1 MVKFGRHVDFFVAN
15 ELDSSRKLYVVP
27 YKDVQHKTC
36 IELPKQQPP
45 PPPATPVIPNSSRN
59 GSRAQTP
66 EPRPTT
72 KVQPSPSATKSKSAA
87 SGLSALFDKP
97 PQQNQ
102 FIPTTIDVDLLIP
115 PSVSAELTLPSSNTN
130 NANALPQQPPAAAPP
145 AVPDLYS
152 KDLTNSP
159 RIIKPAGVSAYDLTP
174 DVVADLKTNKGSPY
188 KNRRVLKGN
197 AVTLTA
203 GTGAELAAAV

>member
-36 IELPKQQPP
+36 IELPKQVPP
-45 PPPATPVIPNSSRN
+45 PPPATPVIIPSSRN
-59 GSRAQTP
+59 GSGAQTP
-66 EPRPTT
+66 EPRPT
-72 KVQPSPSATKSKSAA
+72 KVQPSPAATKSKSAA

-97 PQQNQ
+97 QQQQQTLLPPNN
-102 FIPTTIDVDLLIP
+102 IDADLLIP
-115 PSVSAELTLPSSNTN
+115 PTVSAELNPP
-130 NANALPQQPPAAAPP
+130 PQQPAAPP

-174 DVVADLKTNKGSPY
+174 DVIADLKQQSSSSKDSP
-188 KNRRVLKGN
+188 KSRSVLKGN

>member
-36 IELPKQQPP
+36 IELPKQQVPPP
-45 PPPATPVIPNSSRN
+45 PPPATPVILPSSSRN

-66 EPRPTT
+66 EPRP
-72 KVQPSPSATKSKSAA
+72 KNVVQSSPSIKSKSAA
-87 SGLSALFDKP
+87 SGLSAVFDKP
-97 PQQNQ
+97 SQQQ
-102 FIPTTIDVDLLIP
+102 QSLIP
-115 PSVSAELTLPSSNTN
+115 PNTIDADSLIPPTAVSAELHNVSK
-130 NANALPQQPPAAAPP
+130 PPAAPP

-174 DVVADLKTNKGSPY
+174 DVVADLKSNKDSP
-188 KNRRVLKGN
+188 KNRSMLKGN

>member
-36 IELPKQQPP
+36 IELPKQQVPP
-45 PPPATPVIPNSSRN
+45 PPPATPVIVPSSSRN

-66 EPRPTT
+66 EPRP
-72 KVQPSPSATKSKSAA
+72 KNVVQPSPSATKSKSAA

-97 PQQNQ
+97 PQQQ
-102 FIPTTIDVDLLIP
+102 TLIPPTIDADLLIP
-115 PSVSAELTLPSSNTN
+115 PTVSAEITLP
-130 NANALPQQPPAAAPP
+130 PQPPT
-145 AVPDLYS
+145 VPDLYS

-174 DVVADLKTNKGSPY
+174 DVVADLKTNKNSP
-188 KNRRVLKGN
+188 KSRSVLQGN

>member
-36 IELPKQQPP
+36 IELPKQVPPP
-45 PPPATPVIPNSSRN
+45 PPPATPVIPSSSRN

-66 EPRPTT
+66 EPRP
-72 KVQPSPSATKSKSAA
+72 KNAVQPSPSATKSKSAA

-97 PQQNQ
+97 PQQQ
-102 FIPTTIDVDLLIP
+102 TLIPPTTIDADLLIP
-115 PSVSAELTLPSSNTN
+115 PTVSAELTIP
-130 NANALPQQPPAAAPP
+130 PQPPVAPP

-174 DVVADLKTNKGSPY
+174 DVVADLKTKQSNNSKDSP
-188 KNRRVLKGN
+188 KSRSVLKGN

>member
-36 IELPKQQPP
+36 IELPKQQVPPP
-45 PPPATPVIPNSSRN
+45 PPPATPVIIPSSSRN

-66 EPRPTT
+66 EPRP
-72 KVQPSPSATKSKSAA
+72 KNVVQPSPNVKSKSAA

-97 PQQNQ
+97 QQQ
-102 FIPTTIDVDLLIP
+102 QQSLIPPTTTIDADLLIP
-115 PSVSAELTLPSSNTN
+115 PTVSAELNPP
-130 NANALPQQPPAAAPP
+130 PQQPAAAPP

-174 DVVADLKTNKGSPY
+174 DVVADLKQQSSSKDSP
-188 KNRRVLKGN
+188 KSRSVLKGN

>member
-36 IELPKQQPP
+36 IELPKQQVPP
-45 PPPATPVIPNSSRN
+45 PPPATPVIIPSSSRN
-59 GSRAQTP
+59 GSGAQTP
-66 EPRPTT
+66 EPRP
-72 KVQPSPSATKSKSAA
+72 KNVVQPSPSIKSKSAA

-97 PQQNQ
+97 QQQ
-102 FIPTTIDVDLLIP
+102 QQSLIPPTIDADLLIP
-115 PSVSAELTLPSSNTN
+115 PTVSAELSLPSNSN
-130 NANALPQQPPAAAPP
+130 NAPAAPP
-145 AVPDLYS
+145 AAVPDLYS

-174 DVVADLKTNKGSPY
+174 DVVANLKQQSSSKDSP
-188 KNRRVLKGN
+188 KSRSVLKGN

>member
-36 IELPKQQPP
+36 IELPKQQVPPP
-45 PPPATPVIPNSSRN
+45 PPPATPVIISSSSRN

-66 EPRPTT
+66 EPRP
-72 KVQPSPSATKSKSAA
+72 KNVVQPSPTTKSKSAA

-97 PQQNQ
+97 PQQQ
-102 FIPTTIDVDLLIP
+102 TLIPPTIDADLLIP
-115 PSVSAELTLPSSNTN
+115 PPASAELN
-130 NANALPQQPPAAAPP
+130 QPPQPAAPP

-174 DVVADLKTNKGSPY
+174 DVVADLKQSNKDSPTNRS
-188 KNRRVLKGN
+188 VLKGN